1 MDNVICFPSSFLYT
15 FICMCVGICIYV
27 SVCMILY
34 GGTFR
39 VFSPALVAWS
49 LKMCHRQTFKAPIAF
64 ENYLKGQ
71 HMKVIKNTSLVW
83 QLKLDYDPYK
93 L

>member
-27 SVCMILY
+27 SVCMFLY